1 MSFDIKCALMINQ
14 SINPSVYGFWL
25 PIWYL
30 QTVRVCLKRDYSS
43 CILFTLVYFRLFFVS
58 QALVARNS
66 PPPPFFSNFLFTD
79 LFSIKF
85 LYFFISSSL
94 FPYFNLLVSI
104 FIQSYVNSSLH
115 VTWWRQFSIYKVC
128 QYHQIIPI
136 LDMPHSL

>member
-1 MSFDIKCALMINQ
+1 MSFDLKCALRINQ

-43 CILFTLVYFRLFFVS
+43 CILFTLVYFPVCSLYHRRS
-58 QALVARNS
+58 WHGIT
-66 PPPPFFSNFLFTD
+66 PPPFSNCLFTY

-85 LYFFISSSL
+85 PYFFISSSL

-115 VTWWRQFSIYKVC
+115 FTWWRQFSIYKVC
-128 QYHQIIPI
+128 QSHQIIPR
-136 LDMPHSL
+136 LDMPDSL